1 MMASRTMTILLL
13 LGLSLAAHAEVPLS
27 ELWCPEADADHA
39 PLHRGV
45 PAWPHVAHMM
55 CLEGTVVVE
64 FTIAADGS
72 TRNPAVVDT
81 DQPGVFDRVALNAV
95 RQWVYRPRCEN
106 GVPVESEQRTAL
118 DFFLEDDF
126 QVECLAGA
134 ALLTGDAQELASA
147 LGVLYSMLA
156 EWYMNPSLME
166 LPDQIRA
173 ALVPAFADDLGRVER
188 FHHETIRELLAFAE
202 DRQDNRPLGLRDL
215 LGAAMVFGARSWS
228 LPERALTDV
237 RAGATVERAQRLALR
252 ATMAQRFETLLTEVD
267 LDPDLLEVLV
277 RPFLGDVLAEN
288 GEQEINWKRQLDLTD
303 TVLDLLE
310 DPGVAWVV
318 EPHGFSFEQDAD
330 QTRFDELVAEF
341 LAVYQRNHQ
350 DFQRAM
356 LGFMDYLP

>member
-1 MMASRTMTILLL
+1 MARRTMTILLL
-13 LGLSLAAHAEVPLS
+13 LGLSLAAHAEVTLS
-27 ELWCPEADADHA
+27 QLWCPEADAEHE
-39 PLHRGV
+39 PMHRSV

-72 TRNPAVVDT
+72 IRDAAVVDT
-81 DQPGVFDRVALNAV
+81 DQPGVFDQVALNAV

-118 DFFLEDDF
+118 DFFLEDGFRVD
-126 QVECLAGA
+126 CLIGS
-134 ALLTGDAQELASA
+134 ALLTGDAQELAGA
-147 LGVLYSMLA
+147 LGLLYSMLA
-156 EWYMNPSLME
+156 EWYMNPARQE
-166 LPDQIRA
+166 LPDQIRS
-173 ALVPAFADDLGRVER
+173 ALIPAFADDLGRVER

-202 DRQDNRPLGLRDL
+202 DRQRNRPLGLQDL
-215 LGAAMVFGARSWS
+215 LGAATVFGSRSWS

-237 RAGATVERAQRLALR
+237 RHGAMVQREQQLAQREALAE
-252 ATMAQRFETLLTEVD
+252 RFDRLLTEVD

-277 RPFLGDVLAEN
+277 RPFLGDVPAEN

-303 TVLDLLE
+303 AVLDLLQ
-310 DPGVAWVV
+310 DPGVAWTV
-318 EPHGFSFEQDAD
+318 EPHGFSFERDAD

-341 LAVYQRNHQ
+341 FAVYERNHQ
-350 DFQRAM
+350 DFRRAM